1 MCDQEQ
7 MRLLVSASAAPRFLN
22 VGDFM
27 NEAGF
32 FLGLWALRLFFFSP
46 FFFFFFFNEALS
58 FITKTLGWGACVGG

>member
-32 FLGLWALRLFFFSP
+32 FLGL
-46 FFFFFFFNEALS
+46 
-58 FITKTLGWGACVGG
+58 